1 MNGTTRVRHALNRV
15 AQTIITSIW
24 QEGDWQD
31 VRLIAEL
38 KRKRD
43 RACSMRALSAA
54 SRRRI
59 RSSLAATFSDA
70 IIGRLA
76 APLGVLAVVEWIDDG
91 ESIASFVTLIS
102 SDRGVSSRWLEA
114 PDFSLG
120 NLAKKIRKRLR
131 DWRPGR
137 SGDPFDLPAWVELE
151 SWLGGQLSSCL
162 GEGAHVVV
170 IEHADFAGIPWH
182 VALGR
187 CWTCSYASGWTSL
200 LSLLEPQTSATV
212 SKIGVLSA
220 PRFNESPEI
229 LASLRASV
237 ARTRALAVAQS
248 LELTTAEETLCDRG
262 AVAQIMAAIDST

>member
-1 MNGTTRVRHALNRV
+1 MLYR
-15 AQTIITSIW
+15 
-24 QEGDWQD
+24 
-31 VRLIAEL
+31 
-38 KRKRD
+38 
-43 RACSMRALSAA
+43 
-54 SRRRI
+54 
-59 RSSLAATFSDA
+59 
-70 IIGRLA
+70 RLA
-76 APLGVLAVVEWIDDG
+76 APLSVLAVVEWIDDG

-137 SGDPFDLPAWVELE
+137 SADRSTFRRGLNWSLGSRPA
-151 SWLGGQLSSCL
+151 SSCL

-187 CWTCSYASGWTSL
+187 RWACSYASGWTSL

-262 AVAQIMAAIDST
+262 AVAQIMAATDLTKFLCHGYVNPADGEVALMIAHDGALPLAHSVASASESGREHRLSWKDFQTFTAGRESSSSRPALPG